1 MNPRLQA
8 SKGTPI
14 EAIDLRRTRSRDF
27 VRSISERTKH
37 LPDLE
42 RALLDEIYV
51 NGKSIADIAKLRGDD
66 VKLLRRQVR
75 RITTRVLTPR
85 YRYVTE
91 HQSAWRPTRRMVAG
105 ACVVEGL
112 SIKDASIKLHLS
124 TYLIRKHR
132 DAIEALFESRPSQNR
147 KR

>member
-8 SKGTPI
+8 SQGIPI

-27 VRSISERTKH
+27 IRSVFERAKH
-37 LPDLE
+37 LPDPE
-42 RALLDEIYV
+42 RALLTEIYL
-51 NGKSIADIAKLRGDD
+51 NGKSIAAVAKLRDEN
-66 VKLLRRQVR
+66 VTLLRRQVR

-91 HQSAWRPTRRMVAG
+91 HQSAWRPTRRKVAG
-105 ACVVEGL
+105 ACVIEGL
-112 SIKDASIKLHLS
+112 SIRDASIKLNMS
-124 TYLIRKHR
+124 NYLVRKHR

-147 KR
+147 AR

>member
-1 MNPRLQA
+1 MNHRLPA
-8 SKGTPI
+8 SKGIPI

-27 VRSISERTKH
+27 VRSISERAKH
-37 LPDLE
+37 LPDPE

-51 NGKSIADIAKLRGDD
+51 NGKSIAAVAKLRDEN
-66 VKLLRRQVR
+66 VALLRRRVR

-91 HQSAWRPTRRMVAG
+91 HQSAWRPTRRKVAG
-105 ACVVEGL
+105 ACVIEGL

-147 KR
+147 TR